1 MCFVCTGRDFNKVLP
16 SGLIA
21 KEQTRQLL
29 EITVAERNYKVALS
43 KENLR
48 VSRLWA
54 FVEERP
60 NTAALLV
67 DLLLTLLRV

>member
-1 MCFVCTGRDFNKVLP
+1 MCFVCASRDFNKAFS

-29 EITVAERNYKVALS
+29 EIAVAECDYRVALS
-43 KENLR
+43 EENLR
-48 VSRLWA
+48 ASRLWA

-60 NTAALLV
+60 GTVALLV
-67 DLLLTLLRV
+67 DLVLTLL